1 VKVAVYNRYWRSLG
15 GGEKYSGFVAQCLSA
30 SHEVDLLAHEA
41 LDRSFLKERLD
52 IDLSN
57 VGIRVIP
64 EEDPTVFGY
73 ETSRYDLLVNTTF
86 GSDAMCHATFGLYVC
101 YFPVPYA
108 PIKTGLAALWERAQP
123 KQPRPY
129 THLDWG
135 DGWFSHEQAP
145 RDVYRWSTEQP
156 TLNVWTPKGVETP
169 VQLLFLRALPKGAA
183 PTELDISIDG
193 EVVKKVRIEPG
204 HGTVRVELPVRGKGL
219 HPTLLEMSC
228 NTFRPHEQFGSP
240 DPRHLGVALVADL
253 SGRPANGFTY
263 SRRRYSG
270 GPELHF
276 LDSYDEIVSI
286 SHYTQNWMSRLWNKQ
301 SRIINPPVTLQT
313 RGEKEPI
320 ILAVGRFFDNTSGH
334 SKKQA
339 EMVTAFRA
347 LVDRGL
353 KDWTL
358 HLVGGC
364 EKKHLSYLERVREL
378 AKGLS
383 VEIHVGATGAELKD
397 LYSRASIFWHA
408 TGLGEDE
415 NVFPERFEHFGITT
429 VEAMSAGAVPI
440 VIGKAGQLEILVD
453 GVHGR
458 HFKDLSELV
467 DITWEVARD
476 DEQRR
481 RLSLAAEEHAEE
493 FGPDV
498 FRQKLDKVVE
508 ETVRR

>member
-1 VKVAVYNRYWRSLG
+1 MKVAVYNRYWRSLG

-30 SHEVDLLAHEA
+30 NHDVDLLAHEP
-41 LDRSFLKERLD
+41 LDRTMLKERLD

-57 VGIRVIP
+57 VGVRLIP
-64 EEDPTVFGY
+64 DEDATLFGY
-73 ETSRYDLLVNTTF
+73 ETSKYDLLVNTSF

-108 PIKTGLAALWERAQP
+108 PIKTGLAALTEKVLP
-123 KQPRPY
+123 GKQARPH
-129 THLDWG
+129 THVEWG
-135 DGWFSHEQAP
+135 DGWFSHEQAK
-145 RDVYRWSTEQP
+145 DVYRWSTEQP

-169 VQLLFLRALPKGAA
+169 VQFVFLRAQPKGAA
-183 PTELDISIDG
+183 PTDLEISIEG

-204 HGTVRVELPVRGKGL
+204 RGSVKVDLPIRGKGL
-219 HPTLLEMSC
+219 HPTLVQMRC

-253 SGRPANGFTY
+253 SGRPANGYTY

-276 LDSYDEIVSI
+276 LDSYDQIVSI
-286 SHYTQNWMSRLWNKQ
+286 SQYTQGWMARLWNKQ
-301 SRIINPPVTLQT
+301 SEIINPPVTLQT
-313 RGEKEPI
+313 RGPKEPI
-320 ILAVGRFFDNTSGH
+320 ILSVGRFFDHTSGH

-339 EMVTAFRA
+339 EMVKAFRA

-353 KDWTL
+353 EGWSY

-364 EKKHLSYLERVREL
+364 EKKHLPYLDRVKEL
-378 AKGLS
+378 AKGLP

-440 VIGKAGQLEILVD
+440 VIGKAGQLEALVD

-458 HFKDLSELV
+458 HFKDLDELV
-467 DITWEVARD
+467 DMTWEVAHN
-476 DEQRR
+476 DELRQ
-481 RLSLAAEEHAEE
+481 RLSLAAEEKARD

-498 FRQKLDKVVE
+498 FRQKLDRVVE
-508 ETVRR
+508 EILGR